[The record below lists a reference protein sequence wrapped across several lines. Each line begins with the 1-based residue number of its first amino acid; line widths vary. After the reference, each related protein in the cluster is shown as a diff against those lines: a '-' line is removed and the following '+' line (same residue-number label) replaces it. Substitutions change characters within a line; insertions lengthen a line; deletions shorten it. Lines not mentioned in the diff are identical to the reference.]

1 MIPKKKPKPK
11 KASKQKR
18 RFDRVKPKPVSKR
31 LTSDCIEVIMTGEQV
46 VVLEDAC
53 DRYRRKMISDQM
65 IYNEVSYLMN
75 VLRWSIEEKNMV
87 ISDIGIGSKSGIVKI
102 NFSGRMLRLLE
113 KVSSYVVANNIII
126 KVALTKIAKKL
137 TTTVNALNKQESSPR

>member
-18 RFDRVKPKPVSKR
+18 RFDRVKTKPVSKR
-31 LTSDCIEVIMTGEQV
+31 ITSDCIEVIMTGEQV

-53 DRYRRKMISDQM
+53 DRYRRKMITDQM
-65 IYNEVSYLMN
+65 IYTEVSYLMN

-87 ISDIGIGSKSGIVKI
+87 ISDVGIGSKSGIVKI

-113 KVSSYVVANNIII
+113 RVSSYVVANNIII

-137 TTTVNALNKQESSPR
+137 TTTVNALNKQENSPR